1 MAYAEDFERAL
12 QVGRPPN
19 IQTLFPNSKALIVSG
34 KVVDRAMRAKGK
46 AIAMA
51 ANGRNSFVIRGALRA
66 AQRANA
72 ALIIEIAKSEG
83 GQKAYCA
90 VNYWNMARVVDA
102 LCNEMGI
109 TIPVAIHADHYGM
122 KNDKDLAQALVEIP
136 SMFEAGI
143 TSIAID
149 ASHQPND
156 QNLLANL
163 AVNPKI
169 PAWAGLETEIGEIKG
184 STGLS
189 TPDEALFLIQGLN
202 AHDIA
207 ADWIALNN
215 GTTHGIE
222 ASSAGIQV
230 DLTAEVHKVLV
241 PYEVSGA
248 QHGTSGNSS
257 ERLREI
263 ANQTH
268 TTKANVATALQMI
281 SWGLEVNDYGN
292 AQLDADG
299 GFIKVAGE
307 GMTEELWAETVAFAD
322 DKGWKK
328 GDYKNLNI
336 LLENKLCAQPAEIRE
351 RMARRVE
358 DFAYGMMTKVFNAEG
373 TAPLAV
379 EAILA
384 AGSYDLGPKVGRLED
399 PADWTDEKIVEKA
412 EVAGQRQGRRGQLR
426 RLTAAGGSTRGA
438 PQAHPT
444 QMPVGC
450 AATVVVLSGPRPA
463 SGLRAGRTEAAPA
476 APATCDELSATRAAA
491 GIKRSAALVFG
502 ATKVRKLRRAAR
514 RRLSSA
520 RRRSPGAGTRR
531 PRPLAAA
538 TRAGRRGRG
547 GRRRPPPPPPPRRRA
562 CRGCDP
568 PRRRRSGPPPSSG
581 RSLAAPRSWPRPP
594 PPCSRTPVTA
604 PGRAGWARARRR
616 WARG

>member
-1 MAYAEDFERAL
+1 MAYAEDFEKAV

-19 IQTLFPNSKALIVSG
+19 IEALFPNSRALLVSG
-34 KVVDRAMRAKGK
+34 KVIDRAMRAKGK

-51 ANGRNSFVIRGALRA
+51 ANGRNSFAIRGALRA

-72 ALIIEIAKSEG
+72 AVIIEIAKSEG

-90 VNYWNMARVVDA
+90 VNYWNMARIVDA

-109 TIPVAIHADHYGM
+109 TVPVAVHADHYGI
-122 KNDKDLAQALVEIP
+122 KNDKDLAQAMVEVP
-136 SMFEAGI
+136 TMFEAGL

-163 AVNPKI
+163 AVNPHI
-169 PAWAGLETEIGEIKG
+169 PAWAGLETEVGEIKG

-202 AHDIA
+202 AHGIS

-230 DLTAEVHKVLV
+230 GLTAEVHAALAR
-241 PYEVSGA
+241 YQVSGA

-263 ANQTH
+263 ADKTH

-299 GFIKVAGE
+299 NFIKVKGE
-307 GMTEELWAETVAFAD
+307 GVTEEMWAAVVAYAD
-322 DKGWKK
+322 ERGWHK
-328 GDYKNLNI
+328 GDYKNLN
-336 LLENKLCAQPAEIRE
+336 LPFENRFLAQPAEIRA
-351 RMARRVE
+351 RMAKRVE
-358 DFAYGMMTKVFNAEG
+358 DFAFKMMTEVFNARD

-384 AGSYDLGPKVGRLED
+384 AGSYDLKPKVGRLED
-399 PADWTDEKIVEKA
+399 PADWTDAKIVEKSKA
-412 EVAGQRQGRRGQLR
+412 LDSDKGAAGQF
-426 RLTAAGGSTRGA
+426 
-438 PQAHPT
+438 
-444 QMPVGC
+444 
-450 AATVVVLSGPRPA
+450 
-463 SGLRAGRTEAAPA
+463 
-476 APATCDELSATRAAA
+476 D
-491 GIKRSAALVFG
+491 
-502 ATKVRKLRRAAR
+502 
-514 RRLSSA
+514 
-520 RRRSPGAGTRR
+520 
-531 PRPLAAA
+531 
-538 TRAGRRGRG
+538 
-547 GRRRPPPPPPPRRRA
+547 
-562 CRGCDP
+562 D
-568 PRRRRSGPPPSSG
+568 
-581 RSLAAPRSWPRPP
+581 
-594 PPCSRTPVTA
+594 
-604 PGRAGWARARRR
+604 
-616 WARG
+616 